1 MNNIGNKTTPKKK
14 TTCGYGNWTSYATPL
29 LLIADP
35 LYKKTYRYATHE
47 IILSSLLLL
56 KGIVSMNQIRDIK
69 SVTKN
74 KQWLYQ
80 NNKWSIKTSLL

>member
-1 MNNIGNKTTPKKK
+1 MNNIGNKTTPKRK
-14 TTCGYGNWTSYATPL
+14 TTCGYGNKTSFATPF
-29 LLIADP
+29 LLIIWLSGDP
-35 LYKKTYRYATHE
+35 LYKKTYRFATHE

-74 KQWLYQ
+74 KQ
-80 NNKWSIKTSLL
+80 